1 MNLDF
6 FINQV
11 EKGNI
16 PDFLVKAGIRNLCS
30 ERLKWAKR
38 QGEDGIKEHNLEWVD
53 KLKNSPIALV
63 PEKANEQ
70 HYEVP
75 PEFFLKTLGKNLKY
89 SCGYWENGAKNLN
102 DSEIKM
108 LDMYLSRAE
117 LKDGFDILE
126 LGCGWGSLTLYM
138 AKKYPNSNITAIS
151 NSNDQRKFIQA
162 ECNKLNIE
170 NINVITCDM
179 NDFTIDKKFDRV
191 ISIEMFEHMRNY
203 KELLRRVATFMNDDA
218 KLFVHIF
225 SHKTMVYPYED
236 RGPSDWMAR
245 EFFSGGLM
253 PSHDLLS
260 HFQDDL
266 KLETSWKINGVNYK
280 KTSYAWL
287 NKMDANKN
295 DVIDIFKS
303 TYGADVAI
311 IWYNRWRIFFMA
323 CGEMFGLKNGEEWG
337 VSHYLFRK

>member
-30 ERLKWAKR
+30 ERLKWAKK
-38 QGEDGIKEHNLEWVD
+38 QGPDGIKKHNLEWVE

-75 PEFFLKTLGKNLKY
+75 PEFFVKSLGENLKY
-89 SCGYWENGAKNLN
+89 SCGYWESGAQNL
-102 DSEIKM
+102 DESEIDM
-108 LDMYLSRAE
+108 LDMYLNRSE
-117 LKDGFDILE
+117 LKDGMDILE
-126 LGCGWGSLTLYM
+126 LGCGWGSLTFHM
-138 AKKYPNSNITAIS
+138 AKQYPKSKITAVS
-151 NSNDQRKFIQA
+151 NSNDQRKFIQSKCA
-162 ECNKLNIE
+162 ELKIDNID
-170 NINVITCDM
+170 VITCDM

-191 ISIEMFEHMRNY
+191 VSIEMFEHMRNY
-203 KELLRRVATFMNDDA
+203 KELLKRVSSFMKDGA

-225 SHKTMVYPYED
+225 SHKSMVYPYED

-266 KLETSWKINGVNYK
+266 KLESSWKINGVNYK

-295 DVIDIFKS
+295 DVIEIFKK
-303 TYGADVAI
+303 TYGEDTAF

-337 VSHYLFRK
+337 VSHYLFSK